1 VRDNAGKPIRL
12 TMLEPAGNKLFNV
25 EARAFVL
32 EMRKAGIL
40 VDLVSTDS
48 ATILQR
54 LKRGEFDL
62 APMTWQ
68 GAPDDA
74 SEALFGSDGAFNYG
88 GYRSGALDALLDEAR
103 NAAGPPA
110 RAPILARIAHLLAD
124 DQPAIF
130 LYRYD
135 VPALVAGRVHGLAA
149 VGDRFDLRRVW
160 LE

>member
-1 VRDNAGKPIRL
+1 VRDNGGKPIRL
-12 TMLEPAGNKLFNV
+12 TMLEPGGNKLFNV

-40 VDLVSTDS
+40 VDLLTTDA
-48 ATILQR
+48 ATIMAR

-68 GAPDDA
+68 GAPDDVPA
-74 SEALFGSDGAFNYG
+74 ALFGSDGAFNYG
-88 GYRSGALDALLDEAR
+88 GYRSGAMDALLDEAR
-103 NAAGPPA
+103 AAAGPAA
-110 RAPILARIAHLLAD
+110 RAPILARIATMLTD
-124 DQPAIF
+124 DQPVIF

-149 VGDRFDLRRVW
+149 VGDRFDLRRAW

>member
-1 VRDNAGKPIRL
+1 GYRDSDADGVRDNNGKPIRL

-40 VDLVSTDS
+40 VDLVPTDG
-48 ATILQR
+48 ATIMQR

-62 APMTWQ
+62 APLTWQ
-68 GAPDDA
+68 GAPDDGPA
-74 SEALFGSDGAFNYG
+74 ALFGSGGAFNYG
-88 GYRSGALDALLDEAR
+88 GYRSSALDAMLDEAR
-103 NAAGPPA
+103 AAAGPQA
-110 RAPILARIAHLLAD
+110 RAPILERIERLLTD

-135 VPALVAGRVHGLAA
+135 VPALVARRVHGLSA
-149 VGDRFDLRRVW
+149 V
-160 LE
+160 

>member
-1 VRDNAGKPIRL
+1 
-12 TMLEPAGNKLFNV
+12 
-25 EARAFVL
+25 
-32 EMRKAGIL
+32 MRKAGVL
-40 VDLVSTDS
+40 VDLVPTDS
-48 ATILQR
+48 ATIMQR

-68 GAPDDA
+68 GAPDDVPA
-74 SEALFGSDGAFNYG
+74 ALFGSDGAFNFG
-88 GYRSGALDALLDEAR
+88 GYKSGAMDAMLDEAR
-103 NAAGPPA
+103 AAAGPVA
-110 RAPILARIAHLLAD
+110 RAPILDRITRLVTA